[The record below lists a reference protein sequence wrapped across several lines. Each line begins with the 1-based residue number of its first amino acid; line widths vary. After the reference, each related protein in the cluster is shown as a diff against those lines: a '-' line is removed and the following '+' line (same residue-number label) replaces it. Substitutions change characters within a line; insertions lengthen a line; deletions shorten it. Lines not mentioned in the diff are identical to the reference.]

1 MSRFVGRRTE
11 LGILRKRLERV
22 DRDGTGIA
30 VAIRG
35 RRQVGKS
42 RLVQELCD
50 RSGLP
55 YVFFTA
61 IKGASSTEAVSLFL
75 AELADSTLPRN
86 PDLVPRTPPAGGWV
100 DVLRLLAGV
109 LPDGPCIVVLDEL
122 PWLSEQDE
130 TFDAAL
136 QVAWDRLL
144 GRHPVLLLLLG
155 SDLHMMQRLT
165 AYDRPFYGRADTF
178 VLGPLNPAETA
189 DALDLPAVDAFDAH
203 LITGGL
209 PGIVRRWPTGTPPMD
224 LLRQECADPASPIFS
239 VPEQSLSAEFANP
252 DLARRVLEAVGGG
265 DRTFAN
271 IAATAG
277 SQAGALPSGT
287 LSPLLQRMVTDKGV
301 LAADEP
307 LSARAGRPAL
317 YRVADSNLRLYL
329 AVLRDAQQH
338 IRRGRPE
345 AAFGLVERRWATW
358 RGRAIEPLVREG
370 LELGAAADALP
381 WPDVATVGGWWNRRF
396 DPEIDLV
403 GADRTPVASRIDFVG
418 SVKWVSV
425 PFDRHNLAVLRQ
437 GAAQVPGFDPE
448 TTGLVVV
455 SRSGAEL
462 PADAVDLVWGP
473 TDLLAVWP
481 R

>member
-1 MSRFVGRRTE
+1 MTQFVGRRAE
-11 LGILRKRLERV
+11 LNLLQKRLDQIGRT
-22 DRDGTGIA
+22 GTGVA

-50 RSGLP
+50 RAGLP
-55 YVFFTA
+55 YLFFTA
-61 IKGASSTEAVSLFL
+61 IKGASSTEATALFL
-75 AELADSTLPRN
+75 AELAESTLPRER
-86 PDLVPRTPPAGGWV
+86 DLVPRTPPAGGWP
-100 DVLRLLAGV
+100 DMLRLLAGL
-109 LPDGPCIVVLDEL
+109 LPGGPCVVVLDEL

-144 GRHPVLLLLLG
+144 SRHPVLLLLLG
-155 SDLHMMQRLT
+155 SDLHMMQRMT
-165 AYDRPFYGRADTF
+165 AYDRPFYGRADTL

-189 DALDLPAVDAFDAH
+189 DALGLAAADALDAH

-209 PGIVRRWPTGTPPMD
+209 PGIVRRWPTGTPAME
-224 LLRQECADPASPIFS
+224 LFREECADPASPVFS
-239 VPEQSLSAEFANP
+239 VPEQSLSAEFSNP

-265 DRTFAN
+265 DRTFSN

-287 LSPLLQRMVTDKGV
+287 LSPLLQRLVTDKGV

-307 LSARAGRPAL
+307 LSTQPGRPAL

-329 AVLRDAQQH
+329 AVLRDAQQQT
-338 IRRGRPE
+338 RRGRPE
-345 AAFGLVERRWATW
+345 AAFALVERRWATW

-370 LELGAAADALP
+370 LELAAAAGDLP
-381 WPDVATVGGWWNRRF
+381 WPNSEIVGGWWNRRF
-396 DPEIDLV
+396 DPEVDIV
-403 GADRTPVASRIDFVG
+403 GADRGPVAGRIDFVG
-418 SVKWVSV
+418 SVKWVSA
-425 PFDRHNLAVLRQ
+425 PFDRRNLAALRQ
-437 GAAQVPGFDPE
+437 GAAQVPGFDPDA
-448 TTGLVVV
+448 TGLVAV
-455 SRSGAEL
+455 SQAGADL
-462 PADAVDLVWGP
+462 PADAVDLLWGP
-473 TDLLAVWP
+473 ADLLNAWP